1 MVDHLK
7 KAAAWA
13 CVMLIIACGSGGEN
27 EAQLPGISGRV
38 TIGGTYFA
46 GVTITLTG
54 SATGETT
61 TNSTGYF
68 SFTGLAN
75 GVYTITPSRIGCTF
89 SPTAAV
95 VNYLGGITTQDF
107 TAQVTPA
114 IAAGGN
120 HSLALKSDGTVWAW
134 GYNGDGQLGD
144 DTTTT
149 RKTPVPVSGLSGI
162 IAIAAGEN
170 HSLALKG
177 NGTVWAW
184 GNNGYG
190 QLGDNSTTAR
200 KTPVQVLTL
209 TNVKAIAAGGNHSLA
224 LTSSGAVKTWGANNS
239 GQLGDGTVINSK
251 TPVNVS
257 GLLSG
262 ISAIAGGASHSL
274 ALTSGGAVKA
284 WGANNDG
291 QLGDGSKT
299 NSTTPVGVF
308 GLSSGIAAIAAG
320 GFHSLALTSGGAIK
334 AWGLNDNGQLGN
346 GSFTSYTTPVNVTTL
361 TSGVTSIAA
370 GQSHSLA
377 TATGQAAW
385 AWGLNA
391 SGQLGDTTVIRKN
404 SPVEVFGL
412 SSGITALSGG
422 GYHSLA
428 LTTNANVKA
437 WGQNTEGQLGNDS
450 TWNATSPVDV
460 SSF

>member
-1 MVDHLK
+1 MEDSIASRSTHSRHGCVICDGRFREDTLSMVDHLK

-134 GYNGDGQLGD
+134 GYNGD
-144 DTTTT
+144 
-149 RKTPVPVSGLSGI
+149 
-162 IAIAAGEN
+162 
-170 HSLALKG
+170 
-177 NGTVWAW
+177 
-184 GNNGYG
+184 G

>member
-134 GYNGDGQLGD
+134 GYNGD
-144 DTTTT
+144 
-149 RKTPVPVSGLSGI
+149 
-162 IAIAAGEN
+162 
-170 HSLALKG
+170 
-177 NGTVWAW
+177 
-184 GNNGYG
+184 G